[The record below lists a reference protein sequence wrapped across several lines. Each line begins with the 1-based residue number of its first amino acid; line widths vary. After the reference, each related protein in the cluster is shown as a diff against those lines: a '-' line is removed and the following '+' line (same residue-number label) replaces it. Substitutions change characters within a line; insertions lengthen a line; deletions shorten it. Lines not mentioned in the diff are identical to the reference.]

1 MSAAQRSGPVGVA
14 LIGAGVISAQYL
26 KTLSTFPDVRLLGIA
41 DLDAA
46 RAREAAEPYGIP
58 VAGGVDEVLAVPE
71 VEVVVN
77 LTVPAA
83 HTAVARQVL
92 AAGKHVYGEKPLALD
107 AEDGAKLLAE
117 AAQAG
122 LRVGSA
128 PDTFLGAGLQSA
140 ARAIRSGA
148 IGEPLS
154 ATTAVTNAGPERW
167 HHSPE
172 FLFAAGAGP
181 LFDLGPYYLTALA
194 ALFGS
199 PVTRVA
205 ATARRARAERVIG
218 SGPRA
223 GSTFP
228 VEVPTDVTALLE
240 FAGGQGASSRFSFD
254 APVKRTL
261 IEITG
266 TEAEL
271 RVPDPNFFDGVLL
284 RRAVGET
291 EWTELPVTG
300 PTSGRGLGVL
310 DLARALRAGV
320 PARASGELAL
330 HVVDAMCAIDRSAAE
345 GTFQQVASTCPTPEP
360 LPEEWDP
367 EAATLA

>member
-1 MSAAQRSGPVGVA
+1 VSTAHSGPVGVA
-14 LIGAGVISAQYL
+14 LIGAGVISTQYL
-26 KTLSTFPDVRLLGIA
+26 KTLSGFPDVRLLGIG

-46 RAREAAEPYGIP
+46 RAREAAAPHGIP
-58 VAGGVDEVLAVPE
+58 VAGSVDEVLAVPE
-71 VEVVVN
+71 VELVVN
-77 LTVPAA
+77 LTIPSA
-83 HTAVARQVL
+83 HTAVARQAL

-107 AEDGAKLLAE
+107 AEDGGKLLAE

-140 ARAIRSGA
+140 VRAIRAGV

-172 FLFAAGAGP
+172 FLFQAGAGP
-181 LFDLGPYYLTALA
+181 LFDLGPYYLTALT

-199 PVTRVA
+199 PVARVA
-205 ATARRARAERVIG
+205 ATARRAREERVIG

-223 GSTFP
+223 GTGFP

-240 FAGGQGASSRFSFD
+240 FSGGQGASSRFSFD

-271 RVPDPNFFDGVLL
+271 RVPDPNFFDGRLL
-284 RRAVGET
+284 RRET
-291 EWTELPVTG
+291 GAQEWTELPVGGATA
-300 PTSGRGLGVL
+300 GRGLGVL
-310 DLARALRAGV
+310 DLARALRSGAA
-320 PARASGELAL
+320 ARASGELGL
-330 HVVDAMCAIDRSAAE
+330 HVLDTMCAIERSAADGE
-345 GTFQQVASTCPTPEP
+345 FVEVTTGCPAPEP
-360 LPEEWDP
+360 LPESWDP
-367 EAATLA
+367 ADSTLS